1 MDANGWIDVKEMTD
15 AEQRVRAYWE
25 HVERRWIGCPAQL
38 WAITLPVIWCS
49 VLATGYFLDEE
60 AAWQA
65 ANEFTEERQRERA
78 KLAREMDL
86 LHPIIYDLRGEI
98 ACNGA
103 DRKDR
108 EETLT
113 KWLSIL
119 ARLLAALAELERGM
133 KKEAK

>member
-15 AEQRVRAYWE
+15 AEQRVRAHWE
-25 HVERRWIGCPAQL
+25 RVEGPLKDPLYHDRSVRIVGIGCFP
-38 WAITLPVIWCS
+38 T
-49 VLATGYFLDEE
+49 
-60 AAWQA
+60 WQA

-103 DRKDR
+103 GRKDR

-119 ARLLAALAELERGM
+119 ARLQAALTELERGM